1 MKKLWGGRFRKTTDR
16 LVEEF
21 TASLPFD
28 KRLYRYDIEGSMAH
42 CRMLR
47 KQGFLSAREEKK
59 ILSALGDIR
68 RRIESGKFIFD
79 PADEDIHLAV
89 EKALIRKAG
98 PAGEKIHTGRS
109 RNDQVALDIRLYL
122 RDEAGEVLRL
132 IGELQSAILRK
143 AKAEIDTIMPGYT
156 HLQRAQPVLL
166 SHYLLAYREMFDRDE
181 ARLKECLERINV
193 MPLGSAAL
201 AGAGLPLDRNYVARL
216 LRFPRLSEN
225 SMDAVS
231 DRDFVVEFIFDA
243 GLLMMHMSR
252 LCEDLVL
259 WASGEFGFVEISDA
273 FTTGSSIMPQK
284 KNPDVAELIR
294 GKTGRVYGNLVSVL
308 TVLKG
313 LPMTYNRDLQ
323 EDKEPLFDTV
333 DTVKASLAVLA
344 AMLGHVSFR
353 RTRMKEAAA
362 GGYSTATDIADYLV
376 RKGVAFRRAH
386 TVTGKIVAD
395 CLKKGR
401 RFSDLSLEE
410 FRKYHPGFGRDIF
423 RVMTVES
430 SVSARRGQG
439 GTSKKQVVKRIR
451 DIESEKKK

>member
-1 MKKLWGGRFRKTTDR
+1 MKKLWGGRFSIKTDR

-68 RRIESGKFIFD
+68 RRIESGKFAFD

-376 RKGVAFRRAH
+376 RKGVPFRRAH
-386 TVTGKIVAD
+386 AVTGKIVAD

-401 RFSDLSLEE
+401 RFSDLSLAE
-410 FRKYHPGFGRDIF
+410 FRKYHPGFGKDIF

>member
-1 MKKLWGGRFRKTTDR
+1 MKKLWGGRFRNKTDR
-16 LVEEF
+16 MVEEF

-28 KRLYRYDIEGSMAH
+28 RRLYRYDLEGSMAH

-68 RRIESGKFIFD
+68 RRIESGKFAFD

-231 DRDFVVEFIFDA
+231 DRDFVAEFIFDA

-376 RKGVAFRRAH
+376 RKGVPFRRAH
-386 TVTGKIVAD
+386 AVTGKIVAD